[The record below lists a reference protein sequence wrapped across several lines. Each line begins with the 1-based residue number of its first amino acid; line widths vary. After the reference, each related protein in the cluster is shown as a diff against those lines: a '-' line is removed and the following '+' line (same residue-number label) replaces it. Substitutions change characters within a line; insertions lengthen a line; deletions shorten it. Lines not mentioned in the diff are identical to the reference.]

1 MQFDRKVNFVT
12 KTDGRGYWS
21 ETVKTVKIYRIIL
34 VVYDDDDGGGSFGE
48 LRAYFT
54 PQEWSVDND
63 GLIYSDQSWMK
74 SFKRCMTTLGFSK
87 AALDTIH
94 YSEQGMQGETYVSM
108 DVTDPFITECTPL
121 YQFAVNKQAIN
132 I

>member
-1 MQFDRKVNFVT
+1 MIFERDVNFVT
-12 KTDGRGYWS
+12 KTDGQGYWS
-21 ETVKTVKIYRIIL
+21 EVVKTVKIYRIIL
-34 VVYDDDDGGGSFGE
+34 VTDDEESDYGE
-48 LRAYFT
+48 LRAYFDAK
-54 PQEWSVDND
+54 EWSVDEE

-74 SFKRCMTTLGFSK
+74 SFKRCMATLGFSE

-108 DVTDPFITECTPL
+108 DVVDPFVTECTPL